1 MVPMDTFIQ
10 LPRDMAKRTHIVA
23 TLRPRMLRD
32 ALRFMRERTWFV
44 DYSVPSTEN
53 GSFMCG
59 SEACCVERFCVFP
72 IQGSVSVKQVF
83 DALLFFI
90 PRSDVMITE
99 STGDVTTREEASDFT
114 PASAVQSR
122 QTRTVPNGLTTET
135 NVITFAD
142 YQAQDEEFGGG
153 RAVGVIVVNSVGKDE
168 LYPYSPETRLRY
180 DITSAIV
187 VKTYALTHKAAGSE
201 DVGAK
206 EKRRGPENRNRY
218 GVVMTRHSFVKLHRG
233 DTPISTRELRET
245 CDRLVYEGNLLF
257 DTVQASVDG
266 SVADHVKGSATD
278 EP

>member
-1 MVPMDTFIQ
+1 MVPIDSIIQ
-10 LPRDMAKRTHIVA
+10 LPSDMDKRLRVVA
-23 TLRPRMLRD
+23 SLRKRILRD

-59 SEACCVERFCVFP
+59 SKACCIERFCVFP
-72 IQGSVSVKQVF
+72 IHGPASVKQVY

-90 PRSDVMITE
+90 PRTDVMINE
-99 STGDVTTREEASDFT
+99 STGDATSREDASDLT
-114 PASAVQSR
+114 PASAVQNR
-122 QTRTVPNGLTTET
+122 QTRTVPSGLTIET

-142 YQAQDEEFGGG
+142 IQAQDEDFGGG
-153 RAVGVIVVNSVGKDE
+153 RALGVIVVNTVDKDE
-168 LYPYSPETRLRY
+168 LYPYSPQTRLRY

-187 VKTYALTHKAAGSE
+187 VKTYALNNRKATGDE
-201 DVGAK
+201 GVGAK
-206 EKRRGPENRNRY
+206 EKRRGSQSRSRF

-233 DTPISTRELRET
+233 DTPISNRELRET

-257 DTVQASVDG
+257 DTVQASVESPITAG
-266 SVADHVKGSATD
+266 ETD